1 MWAAE
6 AEAGP
11 STSRPSIEEEEEEE
25 SKERRSFK
33 KKKELEKKKLPFFL
47 LPCPA
52 LPCLSLRLT
61 PFYFDIANTDGS
73 SPRKDN
79 FVIFCLFLSSTFGTK
94 PRRFLSIFQISPKR
108 HYCFLSPRT
117 FLKIFKL
124 FVYLG

>member
-61 PFYFDIANTDGS
+61 PFYIDNANTDGS

-124 FVYLG
+124 FMYLS

>member
-1 MWAAE
+1 MWAEEAE

-52 LPCLSLRLT
+52 RLS
-61 PFYFDIANTDGS
+61 
-73 SPRKDN
+73 
-79 FVIFCLFLSSTFGTK
+79 V
-94 PRRFLSIFQISPKR
+94 
-108 HYCFLSPRT
+108 
-117 FLKIFKL
+117 
-124 FVYLG
+124 